1 MTYTCVRCK
10 GKIEKIEEGIICPHC
25 GYRILMK
32 DRAQKIK
39 KIIAR

>member
-1 MTYTCVRCK
+1 MTYTCIRCR
-10 GKIEKIEEGIICPHC
+10 EKTEKLEEGIICPHC

-32 DRAQKIK
+32 DRAKKIK